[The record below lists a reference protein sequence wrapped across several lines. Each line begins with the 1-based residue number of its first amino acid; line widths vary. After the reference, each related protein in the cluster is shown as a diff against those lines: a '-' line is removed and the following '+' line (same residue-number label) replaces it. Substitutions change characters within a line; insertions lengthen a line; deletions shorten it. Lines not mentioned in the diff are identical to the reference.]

1 MAALDQRIGELIRWE
16 RTTMIDPTTEQCVLA
31 AVTAAR
37 EVYAAQRFH
46 TWAENW
52 ISGHDRTPAS
62 AREIAD
68 HVRKSTGEK
77 NEVDLADEAM
87 RTATE
92 LVEKG
97 MDPEDAMDI
106 ADAELGEAMQE
117 PPPVSVDPEA
127 ESAKAAAQAAYIAAD
142 AAAFYVIGLF
152 SLAADFAELACSKAA
167 LCKELR
173 SPTP

>member
-1 MAALDQRIGELIRWE
+1 MGAYNDDRSDDRAVRVGRGDRCARSLRSPTIPYLGRELDFR
-16 RTTMIDPTTEQCVLA
+16 
-31 AVTAAR
+31 
-37 EVYAAQRFH
+37 
-46 TWAENW
+46 
-52 ISGHDRTPAS
+52 HDRTPAS